1 MKRVMINA
9 GSESGKSTLA
19 RALGDANGLP
29 VYHMH
34 QIHHMRGWQPRPD
47 SDLNCPEEF
56 NGEPLAFW
64 KSIWDTRH
72 SHRNRLQRL
81 VNENPYLEVVH
92 LKNQKAV
99 GDFYAQIGQN
109 PRDY

>member
-1 MKRVMINA
+1 
-9 GSESGKSTLA
+9 
-19 RALGDANGLP
+19 
-29 VYHMH
+29 
-34 QIHHMRGWQPRPD
+34 MRGWQPRPHSAPD
-47 SDLNCPEEF
+47 CPEEF
-56 NGEPLAFW
+56 SGGTLTFRKW
-64 KSIWDTRH
+64 IWDTRH